1 MNLKQSVLQRNTS
14 DVTKSLNTQDVTQ
27 DTITDLKKSIK
38 KKKDPNDV
46 LNLLDTS
53 GRNSHIDY
61 KNIDN
66 MLNNYIAVDTMRK
79 ASNVKW
85 NRDIDNT
92 IRSFL
97 GGKKTRKSRK
107 NRTKETKSKKAK
119 RTNKRKPR
127 K

>member
-14 DVTKSLNTQDVTQ
+14 DVIKSLNTQDVTR

-38 KKKDPNDV
+38 RKKDPNDV

>member
-38 KKKDPNDV
+38 RKKDPNDV

-119 RTNKRKPR
+119 RTNKHKPR

>member
-38 KKKDPNDV
+38 RKKDPNDV

>member
-1 MNLKQSVLQRNTS
+1 MTLKQSVLQRNTS

-27 DTITDLKKSIK
+27 DTITDLKKNIK
-38 KKKDPNDV
+38 RKKDPNDV

-53 GRNSHIDY
+53 SRNSHIDY
-61 KNIDN
+61 ENIDN
-66 MLNNYIAVDTMRK
+66 MLNNYIAVNTMRK

-107 NRTKETKSKKAK
+107 NRTRETKSKKAK

>member
-1 MNLKQSVLQRNTS
+1 MTLKQSVLQRNTS

-27 DTITDLKKSIK
+27 DTITDLKKNIK
-38 KKKDPNDV
+38 RKKDPNDV

-53 GRNSHIDY
+53 SRNSHIDY
-61 KNIDN
+61 ENIDN
-66 MLNNYIAVDTMRK
+66 MLNNYIAVNTMRK